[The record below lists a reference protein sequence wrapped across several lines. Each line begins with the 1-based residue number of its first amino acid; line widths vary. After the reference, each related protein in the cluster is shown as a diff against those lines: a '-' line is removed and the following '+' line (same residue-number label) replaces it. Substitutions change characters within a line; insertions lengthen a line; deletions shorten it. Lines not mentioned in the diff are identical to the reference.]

1 MNEMSP
7 HESREQPLNPRQI
20 AFARH
25 LALAIAGGDR
35 DFTQAYAEAGYAPNR
50 GNAARLAAD
59 PRIKSIAEAQ
69 CRDALE
75 RNGLKVEYL
84 QAKALEL
91 LHTSPTE
98 VHRVISRFLVAENH
112 GDGENPIVR
121 FRLRDD
127 LSDEDRRML
136 DRATWPLTEFKID
149 KDGIV
154 AIKVPDKKAI
164 IEMLCKQLGVGKDE
178 SVNVAV
184 SLEALIAQS
193 MQPRDEQAKTVEAT
207 EKKRAAAIW
216 A

>member
-1 MNEMSP
+1 MNKMSP
-7 HESREQPLNPRQI
+7 RESVPSRQEREEPLNPRQI
-20 AFARH
+20 AFARA
-25 LALAIAGGDR
+25 LALAIARGDR
-35 DFTQAYAEAGYAPNR
+35 DFTAAYAEAGYAPNR

-59 PRIKSIAEAQ
+59 PRIKAIADEQ
-69 CRDALE
+69 LRDALE

-98 VHRVISRFLVAENH
+98 VHRVITRFLIAEEH
-112 GDGENPIVR
+112 GGGEHAVVR

-127 LSDEDRRML
+127 LSDDDRRLL

-178 SVNVAV
+178 GVNVAV
-184 SLEALIAQS
+184 SLETLIAQS
-193 MQPRDEQAKTVEAT
+193 MQPREERDKT
-207 EKKRAAAIW
+207 KAIEG

>member
-1 MNEMSP
+1 MNKLTP
-7 HESREQPLNPRQI
+7 HDSREKPLNPRQI
-20 AFARH
+20 AFARA
-25 LALAIAGGDR
+25 LALATARGDR
-35 DFTQAYAEAGYAPNR
+35 DFTAAYAEAGYAADR

-59 PRIKSIAEAQ
+59 PRIKAIADEQ
-69 CRDALE
+69 LRDALE

-98 VHRVISRFLVAENH
+98 VHRVITRFLIAEEH
-112 GDGENPIVR
+112 GDGEHAVVR

-127 LSDEDRRML
+127 LSDEDRRLL

-178 SVNVAV
+178 GVNVAV
-184 SLEALIAQS
+184 SLETLIAQS
-193 MQPRDEQAKTVEAT
+193 MQPREERDKT
-207 EKKRAAAIW
+207 KAIEG